1 MRKSLIHIVGMLSVL
16 QVSAAADTRP
26 TGIAPPTRIPKIE
39 QETPMPAGLPVS
51 TSAIP
56 RNVRRAVVADA
67 AKRFKVA
74 ESDVVL
80 TRAEQV
86 TWNDGSMGCAEPG
99 RMYTQALVPGFR
111 VVAKTSG
118 GELAYHTD
126 TRGTVV
132 SCRAT
137 AMAPLVDPADSR
149 KGSEPRTGPPAR
161 TQPDR

>member
-1 MRKSLIHIVGMLSVL
+1 MQKSLIRSVGLLSVL
-16 QVSAAADTRP
+16 QVCAAAEPRP
-26 TGIAPPTRIPKIE
+26 TGIAPPTRIPNIE
-39 QETPMPAGLPVS
+39 QATPMPAGQSVN

-56 RNVRRAVVADA
+56 RDVRRAVVADA

-74 ESDVVL
+74 ESAVVL
-80 TRAEQV
+80 THAEQV

-126 TRGTVV
+126 TRGSAV